1 MPIKPVLSPETL
13 NDLMPIFLK
22 SLNTIY
28 SSKAKLSDMGNYDR
42 TAEEEDRIIF
52 YKKENETDSMF
63 KFIHHHYLTPNNHH
77 VSFQKFDMDLD
88 LYMNNIL
95 NLCSVY
101 SEHSYFFVDTRLYL
115 DRISNSWLLNK
126 LFPPKVANDNIKI
139 ELELHFNQYL
149 IAGDFYLS
157 CECINGVMIIQNK
170 KDVHPFFEKIT
181 NNFKER
187 FNIPDE
193 INLDYTQTEA
203 NFKESILLL
212 HMATI

>member
-1 MPIKPVLSPETL
+1 
-13 NDLMPIFLK
+13 
-22 SLNTIY
+22 
-28 SSKAKLSDMGNYDR
+28 
-42 TAEEEDRIIF
+42 
-52 YKKENETDSMF
+52 
-63 KFIHHHYLTPNNHH
+63 
-77 VSFQKFDMDLD
+77 
-88 LYMNNIL
+88 
-95 NLCSVY
+95 VY

-157 CECINGVMIIQNK
+157 SECVNSVMTIQNK
-170 KDVHPFFEKIT
+170 KDVHSFFENIT

-203 NFKESILLL
+203 DFKQSILLL
-212 HMATI
+212 NMATI

>member
-88 LYMNNIL
+88 LYINNIL
-95 NLCSVY
+95 SLCSVY

-126 LFPPKVANDNIKI
+126 LFSPKIANDNIKI
-139 ELELHFNQYL
+139 ELELHFDQYL
-149 IAGDFYLS
+149 MTGDFYLS
-157 CECINGVMIIQNK
+157 CECVNGIMNIKNK
-170 KDVHPFFEKIT
+170 KDIHPFFEKIT

-212 HMATI
+212 NMATI